1 MTVCNIEQLRAWLPC
16 HPVRVKRKETDSAS
30 KAMTN
35 KLILKPV
42 AKSHNGLEYGS
53 GPVIIYAVEGLPE
66 EQNLLIR
73 NVRPSSQEG
82 EWQVGERTAGMAT
95 KWTGA
100 FKTAQ
105 HALLQLQ
112 KAIDSRVCGPS
123 RRHLNY

>member
-1 MTVCNIEQLRAWLPC
+1 MCNIEQFRAWLPC
-16 HPVRVKRKETDSAS
+16 HPVRVERKEADSAS

-35 KLILKPV
+35 KLILKPI

-53 GPVIIYAVEGLPE
+53 GPVIIYTVEGLPE
-66 EQNLLIR
+66 ERNLLIR

-82 EWQVGERTAGMAT
+82 EWQGGERAAGMAT

-105 HALLQLQ
+105 NALLQIQ
-112 KAIDSRVCGPS
+112 KELDSRICSQG
-123 RRHLNY
+123 

>member
-1 MTVCNIEQLRAWLPC
+1 MTGC
-16 HPVRVKRKETDSAS
+16 HVILSVEKKETDAS

-53 GPVIIYAVEGLPE
+53 GPVIIYTVEGLPE

-73 NVRPSSQEG
+73 NVRPRSQEG

-105 HALLQLQ
+105 DALRQLQ
-112 KAIDSRVCGPS
+112 KDIDSRVCVQGWATP
-123 RRHLNY
+123 